1 MDITH
6 TLLNT
11 VKKHNMIN
19 NGDRVLVALS
29 GGSDSVALLHLLLEI
44 SQKYGFSIGA
54 AHINHKLRATAD
66 RDMHF
71 CEELCKSFNIPLEV
85 RTIDIKKAAQEQ
97 GISEELCARNFR
109 YSFFESLGYDKIAT
123 AHNKNDNA
131 ETILFNFMRGAGAGG
146 LCGIP
151 YVRGNVIRPLLDIK
165 KTEITKFCKDN
176 GFDFVTDETNFEEIY
191 TRNKIR
197 LSLIPEIE
205 KTFNSNFVNTVTANS
220 ELLSNDTDFLD
231 NFSEKLYNG
240 EVLSSYLKDM
250 HPAVLF
256 RIIQLYYKE
265 RCASL
270 QNLPVSF
277 VKNIISLMENGQT
290 GSKIDLPNGFVAY
303 LSYGRLIIDK
313 KAENTGFEYAI
324 IPEKPLFIP
333 EIGVTVTLKSDKNG
347 KISLPDTNGLTV
359 RSKRD
364 GDFFFP
370 VGMTGKKRISDYFTD
385 KKIPQKQRF
394 YIPILTK
401 NDEIVSVI
409 GYRNDRR
416 FCGTFSDFY
425 SILIKEAENAE

>member
-1 MDITH
+1 MNLSQ

-11 VKKHNMIN
+11 VKKHNMIRQ
-19 NGDRVLVALS
+19 GDRVLVALS
-29 GGSDSVALLHLLLEI
+29 GGSDSVALLRLLIEI
-44 SQKYGFSIGA
+44 SQMYGFTLGA
-54 AHINHKLRATAD
+54 AHVNHQLRKTAD

-71 CEELCKSFNIPLEV
+71 CEELCKSLNIPLEV
-85 RTIDIKKAAQEQ
+85 ATIDIKEKAKEQ

-131 ETILFNFMRGAGAGG
+131 ETILFNFMRGAGTGG

-151 YVRGNVIRPLLDIK
+151 YIRGKVIRPLLDIK
-165 KTEITKFCKDN
+165 KAEIIEFCKKN
-176 GFDFVTDETNFEEIY
+176 GFGFVTDETNFEEIY

-220 ELLSNDTDFLD
+220 ELLSFDADFLD
-231 NFSEKLYNG
+231 NFSKNLYNG
-240 EVLSSYLKDM
+240 EILSSYLKDM

-265 RCASL
+265 RTLSL
-270 QNLPVSF
+270 QNLSASF
-277 VKNIISLMENGQT
+277 VKKIINLMEKGQT
-290 GSKIDLPNGFVAY
+290 GAKIDLPNGFFAY
-303 LSYGRLIIDK
+303 LSYGKLIIDK
-313 KAENTGFEYAI
+313 KAENVGFEYAI

-333 EIGVTVTLKSDKNG
+333 ETGVTVTLKSDKNG
-347 KISLPDTNGLTV
+347 KISLPDTDGLII
-359 RSKRD
+359 RNKRD

-370 VGMTGKKRISDYFTD
+370 VGMTGKKRLSDYFTD
-385 KKIPQKQRF
+385 KKIPQNQRLN
-394 YIPILTK
+394 IPILTK
-401 NDEIVSVI
+401 DGEIVSVV

-416 FCGTFSDFY
+416 FSGTFSDLY
-425 SILIKEAENAE
+425 SILIKGAENAE